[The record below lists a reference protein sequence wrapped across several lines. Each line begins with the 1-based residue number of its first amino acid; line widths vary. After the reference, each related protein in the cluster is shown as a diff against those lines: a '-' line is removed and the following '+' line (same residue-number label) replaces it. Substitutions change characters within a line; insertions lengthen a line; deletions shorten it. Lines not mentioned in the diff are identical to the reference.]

1 MKLQEEITRILEVMD
16 LVKKEIHE
24 QPSFDDISK
33 KVSKTIDTGIKTGK
47 EIINKT
53 IKSAEDLMRFPEK
66 VNNFIDAR
74 VIIEKRAKEFYN
86 SDSMDK
92 KTYPYQ
98 AMKDKEDAFCHQA
111 MSAYATDLFGETIAN
126 IIGFMNEVR
135 GGARIFFKGSRTI
148 KPYQTFSSG
157 YTTDTKNNEIGRK
170 IALSNKNKTLE
181 QYIVLTQKNINSGNF
196 YDRNGVY
203 QKK

>member
-16 LVKKEIHE
+16 LDKKEIDE
-24 QPSFDDISK
+24 QPSLDDISK
-33 KVSKTIDTGIKTGK
+33 KISQTIDTGIKTGK
-47 EIINKT
+47 EMINKT
-53 IKSAEDLMRFPEK
+53 IKSAEDLMKFPEK

-74 VIIEKRAKEFYN
+74 VIIEERAKELYC
-86 SDSMDK
+86 SDDMDK

-126 IIGFMNEVR
+126 IIGFMNEAR
-135 GGARIFFKGSRTI
+135 GGVRIFFKGSSTI
-148 KPYQTFSSG
+148 KPYETFSSG

-170 IALSNKNKTLE
+170 IALTNKNKTLE
-181 QYIVLTQKNINSGNF
+181 QYMVLIQKNVNSGNF